1 MGILTCLDSRPRLAF
16 PGTPPELVSPSSS
29 TYSSRPSEAALPS
42 PPPMSS
48 YEQPTAEL
56 LRGKSPE
63 DSRQSPREQQQRQQ
77 QQQQQLPQPPQQ
89 QQQPQQQERQ
99 VLPPLSSILTLT
111 QDGRPLHSPVSEGR
125 RAYSATA
132 SPLDRPHTS
141 SASSSSYFP
150 SSAATAAAAAAA
162 AAPLPRLR
170 AGPFEPRLDERP
182 SLFQP
187 LSRDPFPRPP
197 LSPQSR
203 DGEPT
208 HQQQQQQQQQYR
220 PSSAA
225 DRGSDYGP
233 PPPLPALHQRGE
245 YSPHS
250 GRAQLERYPAPL
262 TGVKREADQMSGHHH
277 HHHHYQQQQHTQQLQ
292 RAPSIHHHHHHAAPP
307 PPPPTP
313 PAGAMVVV
321 VASSSSSSSSSSEGG
336 MPSKDGLGPKIWTGT
351 HFLPRFV
358 RAAEV
363 PGEGTCYFY
372 DDGSHCKAVIDGE
385 QVNAHWGV
393 TKAGKPRKRL
403 AIACI
408 TCREK
413 KIKCDPDYPR
423 CVQCEKFGRVCK
435 FKNAPRGGN
444 NTSPSTPPAEMDES
458 RRLGGSMVRP
468 PPVMDGPRPGSNSS
482 ASVSPR
488 TVLRPA
494 SPDMM
499 NPAPAKRPRLGGF
512 GDHGYSHHSHQQQ
525 QPQAPPS
532 YSHYTHAPQQHPPS
546 PYSHHPYPPPPQQQ
560 QQQHQAERRRSPV
573 MLPLPLPVPQLQRDP
588 RDGGGAKPDWHH
600 RQHQQRHDLP
610 RIHDDPRRGW
620 QTDSYESRRLDA
632 RA

>member
-162 AAPLPRLR
+162 PLPRLR

-208 HQQQQQQQQQYR
+208 HQQQQQQYR

-292 RAPSIHHHHHHAAPP
+292 RAPSIHHHHHHAAPPP

-435 FKNAPRGGN
+435 FKNAPPWRQQHLPIN
-444 NTSPSTPPAEMDES
+444 SPRRDGRVEAPGRQHGEAAARHGRAPAGQQLERLGLAADRAEARVARHDEPDPRQAPAPRRLRRPRLQPPQPPAAAAPSAALVLALHPRAPAAPAVALLAPPLPAAAPAAAAAAPGREAAVARHAPPAAARAAAPARPEG
-458 RRLGGSMVRP
+458 RRRRKARLAPSPAPAAARP
-468 PPVMDGPRPGSNSS
+468 PPHPR
-482 ASVSPR
+482 
-488 TVLRPA
+488 
-494 SPDMM
+494 
-499 NPAPAKRPRLGGF
+499 
-512 GDHGYSHHSHQQQ
+512 
-525 QPQAPPS
+525 
-532 YSHYTHAPQQHPPS
+532 
-546 PYSHHPYPPPPQQQ
+546 
-560 QQQHQAERRRSPV
+560 
-573 MLPLPLPVPQLQRDP
+573 
-588 RDGGGAKPDWHH
+588 
-600 RQHQQRHDLP
+600 
-610 RIHDDPRRGW
+610 
-620 QTDSYESRRLDA
+620 
-632 RA
+632 

>member
-29 TYSSRPSEAALPS
+29 TYSSRPSETALPS

-63 DSRQSPREQQQRQQ
+63 DSRQSPREQQQQQ
-77 QQQQQLPQPPQQ
+77 QQQQPPQQ
-89 QQQPQQQERQ
+89 QQQQQQQQERQ
-99 VLPPLSSILTLT
+99 QLPPLSSILTLT

-125 RAYSATA
+125 RAYSATT

-141 SASSSSYFP
+141 GASSSSYFP
-150 SSAATAAAAAAA
+150 PSAA
-162 AAPLPRLR
+162 PPRLR
-170 AGPFEPRLDERP
+170 AGPFEPRLDDRP

-203 DGEPT
+203 EGEPA
-208 HQQQQQQQQQYR
+208 QQYR

-225 DRGSDYGP
+225 ERSSEYGP
-233 PPPLPALHQRGE
+233 PPPPPALHHRGE

-262 TGVKREADQMSGHHH
+262 TGVKREADQMSGHQSHQHH
-277 HHHHYQQQQHTQQLQ
+277 HHHHYQQLQ
-292 RAPSIHHHHHHAAPP
+292 RAPSIHHHHAPP

-313 PAGAMVVV
+313 PANAMV
-321 VASSSSSSSSSSEGG
+321 SEGV
-336 MPSKDGLGPKIWTGT
+336 PSKDGLGPKIWTGT

-458 RRLGGSMVRP
+458 RRLGGMVRP

-494 SPDMM
+494 SPEMM
-499 NPAPAKRPRLGGF
+499 NPAPAKRPRLGF
-512 GDHGYSHHSHQQQ
+512 GEHGYGHQ
-525 QPQAPPS
+525 PAAPS
-532 YSHYTHAPQQHPPS
+532 YSHYTHAPKHPPS
-546 PYSHHPYPPPPQQQ
+546 PYSHHHYPPQQQ
-560 QQQHQAERRRSPV
+560 QQQQHQTERRRSPV

-588 RDGGGAKPDWHH
+588 RDGAKADWPLQHH
-600 RQHQQRHDLP
+600 PRHDLP

-620 QTDSYESRRLDA
+620 QTDSYKSRRLDA